1 VTDPR
6 GWEALTQQEAEQDA
20 RKRTSDVSAAE
31 DYLRRYAQEHCW
43 PRLAECA
50 DVLALAVRERDQARD
65 ALRRI
70 AEGSTVIDYD
80 TPALAR
86 EIARA
91 ALGEGKA

>member
-1 VTDPR
+1 VK
-6 GWEALTQQEAEQDA
+6 AEQTAQAHGYDYA
-20 RKRTSDVSAAE
+20 QRLSDLCCAWDSQRPPIAAE
-31 DYLRRYAQEHCW
+31 ILGQVAQVEAA
-43 PRLAECA
+43 LA
-50 DVLALAVRERDQARD
+50 VAVRERDQARD

-91 ALGEGKA
+91 ALEGQT

>member
-1 VTDPR
+1 
-6 GWEALTQQEAEQDA
+6 
-20 RKRTSDVSAAE
+20 
-31 DYLRRYAQEHCW
+31 
-43 PRLAECA
+43 
-50 DVLALAVRERDQARD
+50 VRERDQARD